1 METTLL
7 VLAGKKWRV
16 PRILKRTFQVAVSV
30 GLTLLV
36 VLFLQVGGSI
46 LAGRASS
53 VQAATTDWL
62 AFIKRPDILTVI
74 TLTALVT
81 VLFVYW
87 QRDQERK

>member
-81 VLFVYW
+81 VFFVYW

>member
-16 PRILKRTFQVAVSV
+16 PRIVKRTFQVAVSIA
-30 GLTLLV
+30 LTLLL
-36 VLFLQVGGSI
+36 VLFLQVGGSL

-62 AFIKRPDILTVI
+62 AFIKRPDILTVV

>member
-16 PRILKRTFQVAVSV
+16 PRIVKRTFQVAVSTA
-30 GLTLLV
+30 LTLLL
-36 VLFLQVGGSI
+36 VLFLQVGGSL

-62 AFIKRPDILTVI
+62 AFIKRPDILTVV

-81 VLFVYW
+81 VLFVYR